1 VITRNWAYLDEL
13 FWVERAVVVATATAR
28 HGLGQYD
35 ARRVGSL
42 TDAAEVAP
50 ARDLL
55 DEHLVTVRVKVR
67 VRVWGQ

>member
-1 VITRNWAYLDEL
+1 MITRNWAYLDEL
-13 FWVERAVVVATATAR
+13 FWVERAVVVVTAR

-55 DEHLVTVRVKVR
+55 DEHLVTGRVKVR
-67 VRVWGQ
+67 VGVWGQ